1 MDNIYNC
8 RVYIEMNRDEIL
20 NVNFISIAKDEY
32 ELAEKI
38 KDNILNRTILD
49 EYDIDMEDIIQSYEN
64 FYTEDNELYA
74 NIEAIRL
81 FENVDLKQLRITFD
95 DVVQSSYK
103 GIDILDKIK
112 QLVIGYRYFI
122 KYVKKGTKIYRDEIL
137 YYGDDTDYYSYKE
150 ISDYEKN
157 GINKFN
163 IGDKVKITYLEDSP
177 IFEVVNCPTPICECI
192 DWSNVY
198 ELQYA
203 DIDDSMRI
211 INVHESELERIEED
225 MN

>member
-8 RVYIEMNRDEIL
+8 RVYMEMNRDEIL
-20 NVNFISIAKDEY
+20 NVDFISIAKDEY

-38 KDNILNRTILD
+38 RYNILNLTILG
-49 EYDIDMEDIIQSYEN
+49 EYDIDMDDIIESYEN
-64 FYTEDNELYA
+64 FYIEYNELYV

-81 FENVDLKQLRITFD
+81 FENADLKQLRLTFD

-103 GIDILDKIK
+103 GIDILDKVK
-112 QLVIGYRYFI
+112 QLIIGYKYDI

-157 GINKFN
+157 GVNKFN

-177 IFEVVNCPTPICECI
+177 IFEVVNCPTPICDCI

-198 ELQYA
+198 ELQYTG
-203 DIDDSMRI
+203 IDDSVQI
-211 INVHESELERIEED
+211 INVHESDLEKVK
-225 MN
+225 